1 MYIAM
6 NIATLYGTLAR
17 IANDNG
23 ANVDVNSLPS
33 GPEEAK
39 DLGLGVLN
47 AIQMFNTDG
56 GL

>member
-1 MYIAM
+1 M